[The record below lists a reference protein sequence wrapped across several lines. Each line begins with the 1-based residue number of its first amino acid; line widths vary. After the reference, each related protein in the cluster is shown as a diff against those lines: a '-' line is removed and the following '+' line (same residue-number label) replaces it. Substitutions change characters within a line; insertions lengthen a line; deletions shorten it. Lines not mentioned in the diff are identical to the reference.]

1 MDLRVT
7 MLGKLADSL
16 DREVKLEIGV
26 THCTLADLRRTLA
39 DAYPAAAPDLLSPR
53 LRACVSSVIVAKEA
67 SVQQGDDIAL
77 LPPVS
82 GG

>member
-1 MDLRVT
+1 MEWTVT
-7 MLGKLADSL
+7 MFGKLADQL
-16 DREVKLEIGV
+16 GREVRLDLGAGR
-26 THCTLADLRRTLA
+26 CTLAELRRALA

-53 LRACVSSVIVAKEA
+53 LRACVNNVVVDEGVSL
-67 SVQQGDDIAL
+67 QRGDEVSL